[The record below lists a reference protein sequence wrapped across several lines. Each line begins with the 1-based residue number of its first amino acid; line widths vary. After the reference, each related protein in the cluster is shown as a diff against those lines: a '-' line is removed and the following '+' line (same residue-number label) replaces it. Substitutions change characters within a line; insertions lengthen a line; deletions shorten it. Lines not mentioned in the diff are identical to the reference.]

1 VAERGIAD
9 DGDGAVTG
17 FNVVLSR
24 DALIGCLGRVHRV
37 VPRRSTIP
45 ILANVLLRNSS
56 KTLAITATDLDIEV
70 VASVEV
76 ASASKSAITVPATT
90 LYDIARKLPE
100 GSEVSLKADDATLTV
115 ACGRSRFK
123 LPVLPVSD
131 FPDMAPGELP
141 TRFDIAAG
149 DLRRLIEKTEFAIST
164 EETRYYLNGIYLHVE
179 NGKLRGVATDG
190 HRLAL
195 VDLDLPAGAADMS
208 GVIIPRKTV
217 GEIQRLL
224 DGAEAVTVEL
234 SDSKIRVTCG
244 DAVLTSKLIDGTFPD
259 YRRVIPQGNDKTLE
273 IDRAEFHAAI
283 DRVATVSSE
292 KGKATK
298 LTLSKGN
305 LDLSVT
311 NPDSGSAS
319 EEVEAGYDA
328 EPLEIGFN
336 ARYLLDIVAQIEGD
350 TVVMDLD
357 QAGSPTI
364 IKSKDGNGA
373 LYVLMPMRI

>member
-1 VAERGIAD
+1 M
-9 DGDGAVTG
+9 TG

-115 ACGRSRFK
+115 SCGRSRFK

-131 FPDMAPGELP
+131 FPDIAPGELP
-141 TRFDIAAG
+141 IHFDIAAS

-179 NGKLRGVATDG
+179 ADKLRGVATDG

-195 VDLDLPAGAADMS
+195 VDLDLPADAADMA

-224 DGAEAVTVEL
+224 DDVETVAVEL
-234 SDSKIRVTCG
+234 SDTKIRVTCG

-273 IDRAEFHAAI
+273 IDRAAFHAAI

-298 LTLSKGN
+298 LTLSKDN

-350 TVVMDLD
+350 TVVARLD

-364 IKSKDGNGA
+364 IESKDGNGA